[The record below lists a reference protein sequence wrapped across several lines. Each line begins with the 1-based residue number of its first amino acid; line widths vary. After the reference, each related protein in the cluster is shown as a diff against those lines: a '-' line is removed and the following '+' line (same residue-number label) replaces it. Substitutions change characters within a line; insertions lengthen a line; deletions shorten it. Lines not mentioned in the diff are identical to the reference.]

1 MAGRNGL
8 LVFRDAVLVS
18 EFLSN
23 EIVEFVFTDRLLK
36 SRTNPNSCQIVA
48 VDDPNGRWG
57 SLRDYRIIS
66 T

>member
-23 EIVEFVFTDRLLK
+23 EIVEFVFPDRLFK
-36 SRTNPNSCQIVA
+36 SRTNGNSCQIVA
-48 VDDPNGRWG
+48 VDD
-57 SLRDYRIIS
+57 
-66 T
+66 

>member
-23 EIVEFVFTDRLLK
+23 EIVEFVFTDPLLK
-36 SRTNPNSCQIVA
+36 PRTNPNSCQNVA
-48 VDDPNGRWG
+48 VDDSNGRWG
-57 SLRDYRIIS
+57 PLRDYRIIS